1 MQEVRDDFADGL
13 FVVDEGLQDLC
24 GAACGNKV
32 VVSDGGGYEAGT
44 TFGKEDAVLCASYPY
59 LTIAPQIHDDDEG
72 VVLDHVAVEGACG
85 LDDLDA
91 EMWGVQQY
99 VGNIDV
105 ITVLGLVVGIDGEVN
120 GLGSQFGMELAGLA
134 VKTRTV
140 IVEDAVGDIGGLLYL
155 DQTDAATDGM
165 DTTGRKVE
173 DIALVDF
180 MFGKDLGDGAVVD
193 TLLIF
198 LWRYLL
204 PEAGIEAG
212 TGLGIEDVPHLGLS
226 GFMVLTLCHLVVG
239 MYLYGEVLLG
249 IDDLGEQGQLVVVSL
264 CHGFPKTAMG

>member
-1 MQEVRDDFADGL
+1 MQEVGDDHADGL

-32 VVSDGGGYEAGT
+32 IVGDGCGYEAGT
-44 TFGKEDAVLCASYPY
+44 TLGKEDAVLGASYPY
-59 LTIAPQIHDDDEG
+59 MAIAPQVHNDDEG

-91 EMWGVQQY
+91 EVWGVQQY

-105 ITVLGLVVGIDGEVN
+105 ITVLGLVVGIDGKVN

-134 VKTRTV
+134 VKTGTV
-140 IVEDAVGDIGGLLYL
+140 VIEDAVGDIGGLLYL

-165 DTTGRKVE
+165 DTTGREVE
-173 DIALVDF
+173 DIALMDF
-180 MFGKDLGDGAVVD
+180 MLGKDLGDGAVVD

-198 LWRYLL
+198 LWGYLL
-204 PEAGIEAG
+204 SETGIETG
-212 TGLGIEDVPHLGLS
+212 TGLGVEDVPHL
-226 GFMVLTLCHLVVG
+226 
-239 MYLYGEVLLG
+239 
-249 IDDLGEQGQLVVVSL
+249 
-264 CHGFPKTAMG
+264 